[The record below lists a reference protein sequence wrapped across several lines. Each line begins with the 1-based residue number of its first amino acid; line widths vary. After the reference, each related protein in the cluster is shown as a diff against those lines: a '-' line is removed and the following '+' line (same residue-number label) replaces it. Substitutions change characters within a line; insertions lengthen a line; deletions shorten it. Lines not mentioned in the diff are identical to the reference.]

1 MKTAARDRIYRFA
14 DIEVDAASF
23 LLRRKGT
30 LAAIEPKALEVL
42 LFLLHNRGRLVLKG
56 ELLDAVWEGANVTE
70 NVLSREIASLRRA
83 LGDEARASSMIQTVH
98 GRGYRF
104 IAAVEENDAERPVTL
119 DATTTPVLTPAR
131 SNPTWRS
138 IGLAVGV
145 LLASLTLIAG
155 AWFVVGRSSA
165 SAYRPKDAAQ
175 QEYLAGQY
183 FMNAG
188 TRDAL
193 DKAVQHYQ
201 RAVAIDARFALAYA
215 TLADSYSRYE
225 RYHSPPSEYLPHSRA
240 AVQRALA
247 NDPSN
252 SYAHSI
258 AGRLAYRYDWDLV
271 KAGEALGRARTL
283 DPNISHQWFGWYFV
297 SIGQRERAD
306 REFERFAAAQPLL
319 INASIAYGEYFYLTR
334 RYDRASAQL
343 KSTLEMNPEAARAH
357 ELLGMTYQQLG
368 QTRLAEAEFKR
379 AIELS
384 SGVVGTASLVH
395 LYGSA
400 GDTERAASMFAK
412 LRAISA
418 TAYIAPYQRAI
429 ALLGLGKRSEAMTS
443 LEEGYT
449 NRSLSP
455 LNLEFDPRLDAIRKS
470 PEMQNLMGRI
480 RR

>member
-14 DIEVDAASF
+14 DVEVDAPSF
-23 LLRRKGT
+23 LVRRRGT

-56 ELLDAVWEGANVTE
+56 ELLDAVWQGANVTE
-70 NVLSREIASLRRA
+70 NVLSREIASLRRV

-104 IAAVEENDAERPVTL
+104 IASVEENDADKPVTL
-119 DATTTPVLTPAR
+119 GPTTPPALAASR
-131 SNPTWRS
+131 SKPSWSR
-138 IGLAVGV
+138 IGVVVGV
-145 LLASLTLIAG
+145 LLASAILIAG
-155 AWFVVGRSSA
+155 AWREVRRSWA
-165 SAYRPKDAAQ
+165 ATYRPNDTAQ

-188 TRDAL
+188 TREGL

-201 RAVAIDARFALAYA
+201 RAVASDARFALAYA

-225 RYHSPPSEYLPHSRA
+225 RYHSPPSEYLPQSRA

-247 NDPSN
+247 TDPNN

-271 KAGEALGRARTL
+271 KAGEELSRARTL
-283 DPNISHQWFGWYFV
+283 EPGISHQWFGWYFA

-306 REFERFAAAQPLL
+306 REFERFAASQPLL
-319 INASIAYGEYFYLTR
+319 VNANVAYGEYFYLTR
-334 RYDRASAQL
+334 RYDRAIAQL
-343 KSTLEMNPEAARAH
+343 KYTLEMNPRPARAH
-357 ELLGMTYQQLG
+357 ELLGATYEQLG
-368 QTRLAEAEFKR
+368 HTQLAEAEFKS

-384 SGVVGTASLVH
+384 SGVIGTASLVH

-400 GDTERAASMFAK
+400 GDTERAASMFNR

-418 TAYIAPYQRAI
+418 TTYIPPYQRAI

-449 NRSLSP
+449 DRSLSP
-455 LNLEFDPRLDAIRKS
+455 LNLEFDPRLDPIRKS
-470 PEMQNLMGRI
+470 PEMLNLVGRI